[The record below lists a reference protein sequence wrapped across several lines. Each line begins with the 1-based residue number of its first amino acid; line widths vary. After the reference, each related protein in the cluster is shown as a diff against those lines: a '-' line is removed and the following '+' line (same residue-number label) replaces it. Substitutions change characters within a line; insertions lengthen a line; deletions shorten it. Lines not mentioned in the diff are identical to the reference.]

1 LQSDRCI
8 AEVYDSV
15 YTTVSAETIANIC
28 ATMPGG
34 QREITVKLINA
45 QRQRGNTDCDV
56 FACAYMER
64 LARSQS
70 VVDVTFDVPK
80 LRCHLVECLHTQAV
94 TPFPTVTVKSGV
106 RKDVVQQTVVYVV
119 CSCMAVW
126 NGEVVVECSG
136 CNIYYHPACADIG
149 AEYMDNSKAYYCH
162 SCDKV

>member
-1 LQSDRCI
+1 
-8 AEVYDSV
+8 VYDSV

-80 LRCHLVECLHTQAV
+80 LRCHLVVFAYTGSNAFPYSDSQKWCPQGRCAADGCLC
-94 TPFPTVTVKSGV
+94 GV
-106 RKDVVQQTVVYVV
+106 LMYGSVEWG
-119 CSCMAVW
+119 SCCRMQRV
-126 NGEVVVECSG
+126 
-136 CNIYYHPACADIG
+136 
-149 AEYMDNSKAYYCH
+149 
-162 SCDKV
+162 